1 VTRLAVRCFQV
12 VALAAMV
19 IGLAE
24 WQYRRQLID
33 AYAPELARYND
44 HADIESRAGRSTVLV
59 MGDSFTAG
67 SDSYPSLLRHGL
79 PGHRVIN
86 AGVPG
91 TGPRQMLW
99 VAPRR
104 FAQFHP
110 DIFIYQVYVG
120 KDLFDIRYS
129 VNWSDVSLARNL
141 YWTLA
146 NRLGFLVY
154 LNYRLAQYRG
164 NAASPEIGINAPGP
178 FSVQRY
184 TRRPAIYLAADPTL
198 IEDQVG
204 VLRGRRRDFEV
215 FGHTLDALTRLC
227 APEVCR
233 AYLLVIPHC
242 AQVSARYLSHT
253 EAIGGVFNH
262 RGLMVEVEY
271 PFVRETR
278 ERLRRVPNATVLN
291 PIEALRRAENE
302 GRPVYYENDDHLN
315 ASGQAEIARV
325 LLAALAT
332 SAAEN
337 VKATSSTQDTAE
349 STSVRP

>member
-1 VTRLAVRCFQV
+1 VWCLQV
-12 VALAAMV
+12 VALAAIV
-19 IGLAE
+19 IALAE

-44 HADIESRAGRSTVLV
+44 HADIESRAGGKTVLV

-67 SDSYPSLLRHGL
+67 SDSYPSLLRHAL

-91 TGPRQMLW
+91 TGPLQMMW
-99 VAPRR
+99 IAPGR
-104 FAQFHP
+104 FAQFRP
-110 DIFIYQVYVG
+110 DIVIYQVYLG
-120 KDLFDIRYS
+120 NDLFDVTYP

-146 NRLGFLVY
+146 NRLRFLVY

-198 IEDQVG
+198 IQDQVG
-204 VLRGRRRDFEV
+204 VLGRRRRDFEV
-215 FGHTLDALTRLC
+215 FSHALDALIRLC

-233 AYLLVIPHC
+233 AYVLVIPHC
-242 AQVSARYLSHT
+242 AQVNARYLSHT
-253 EAIGGVFNH
+253 EALGGVFDH
-262 RGLMVEVEY
+262 PGLMVEVEY

-278 ERLRRVPNATVLN
+278 ERLRRAPNATVLN

-302 GRPVYYENDDHLN
+302 GQPVYYENDDHLN
-315 ASGQAEIARV
+315 ATGQAVIARV

-332 SAAEN
+332 GVEMVDAAN
-337 VKATSSTQDTAE
+337 STRVAAGG
-349 STSVRP
+349 TSVRP